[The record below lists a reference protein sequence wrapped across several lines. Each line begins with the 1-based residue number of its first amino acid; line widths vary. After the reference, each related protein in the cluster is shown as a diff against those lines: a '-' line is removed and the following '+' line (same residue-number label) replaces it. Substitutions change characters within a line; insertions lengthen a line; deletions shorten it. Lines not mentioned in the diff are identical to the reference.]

1 MNELDR
7 IAVIV
12 DDITSLQVDAIV
24 NPASKTLDGGGGVDG
39 AIHKAAGPELLEAC
53 RLLGRCEPGD
63 AVATPGFRL
72 DCRHVIHTVG
82 PIWSGGSHGEQ
93 AMLRSCY
100 QRCLALADELDCNS
114 IALPC
119 ISTGIHGYPKSDA
132 CAVAIETVR
141 RHLAGNC
148 RDLRVILCCHTPR
161 DGERYREHLRTSPD
175 KLPHELPHKFPDG
188 S

>member
-82 PIWSGGSHGEQ
+82 PIWSDGSHGEQ

-132 CAVAIETVR
+132 CAVGKPRLYRSKPPIP
-141 RHLAGNC
+141 
-148 RDLRVILCCHTPR
+148 RVT
-161 DGERYREHLRTSPD
+161 RTA
-175 KLPHELPHKFPDG
+175 HEG
-188 S
+188 